1 MIKIFQRNQ
10 KKKRWF
16 YFTKTKKVLYL
27 HPPKQ
32 PMLLAQAGSP
42 YCRAGPHL
50 SNRIYSGEM
59 AEWSNALV
67 LKTSEGHTSG
77 GSNPSFSAKG
87 NPQRKLWVSYF
98 QTRQKLAFESDLEI
112 ETHKR

>member
-1 MIKIFQRNQ
+1 
-10 KKKRWF
+10 
-16 YFTKTKKVLYL
+16 
-27 HPPKQ
+27 
-32 PMLLAQAGSP
+32 MLLAQAGSP

-77 GSNPSFSAKG
+77 GSNPSFSAKTLYTRCLQG
-87 NPQRKLWVSYF
+87 FLFYLITNNIIFYQIKRVLLGVTYF
-98 QTRQKLAFESDLEI
+98 YPPTDTELVPLQVLLPL
-112 ETHKR
+112 